1 MPVPPLSMPTGN
13 ALPRPLV
20 EEVVDLGGGLGADP
34 GPLGEIGRRRA
45 LDRLERAE
53 MVEQGAF
60 GGRADAGDLLQP
72 RLADVAAAPDAV
84 RADREAMRLV
94 AQPLDEIERRIA
106 RLELERLA
114 SGQEEGLHPGVAVRA
129 FGHRDER
136 NVDDAERRQR
146 LLRRGQ
152 LPAAAVDNDE
162 IRPRWIAVPI
172 PDIDG
177 CAGVR

>member
-1 MPVPPLSMPTGN
+1 MPVPPLSMPTRN

-20 EEVVDLGGGLGADP
+20 EEVVDLARGLGADP
-34 GPLGEIGRRRA
+34 GHLGEIGQRRA

-53 MVEQGAF
+53 MVEQGALA
-60 GGRADAGDLLQP
+60 GRADARDLLQS

-114 SGQEEGLHPGVAVRA
+114 SGQEKVLPPGVPVPALRPPDA
-129 FGHRDER
+129 PHLH
-136 NVDDAERRQR
+136 DAE
-146 LLRRGQ
+146 
-152 LPAAAVDNDE
+152 
-162 IRPRWIAVPI
+162 
-172 PDIDG
+172 
-177 CAGVR
+177 

>member
-1 MPVPPLSMPTGN
+1 MPVPPLSMPPLP
-13 ALPRPLV
+13 ALPRPLM
-20 EEVVDLGGGLGADP
+20 EEVVDLARGLGADP
-34 GPLGEIGRRRA
+34 GHLGEIGERGA

-53 MVEQGAF
+53 MVEQGALA
-60 GGRADAGDLLQP
+60 GRADARDLLQP
-72 RLADVAAAPDAV
+72 RLADVAAPPHAV
-84 RADREAMRLV
+84 RADREAMRLI

-114 SGQEEGLHPGVAVRA
+114 SGQEEGLHPGVTVRA

-136 NVDDAERRQR
+136 HIDDAERRQR

-162 IRPRWIAVPI
+162 IGPR
-172 PDIDG
+172 
-177 CAGVR
+177 

>member
-1 MPVPPLSMPTGN
+1 MPVPPLSMPPLP

-20 EEVVDLGGGLGADP
+20 EEFLVLARGFGADP
-34 GPLGEIGRRRA
+34 GHLGEIGQRRA

-53 MVEQGAF
+53 MVEQGALAS
-60 GGRADAGDLLQP
+60 RADARDLLQS

-114 SGQEEGLHPGVAVRA
+114 SRQEEGPHSGAAVPGEPRGVPHGAPAQAARAPTPALVAGVGAAA
-129 FGHRDER
+129 FGPS
-136 NVDDAERRQR
+136 V
-146 LLRRGQ
+146 L
-152 LPAAAVDNDE
+152 
-162 IRPRWIAVPI
+162 
-172 PDIDG
+172 
-177 CAGVR
+177 